1 MVSPR
6 EILDFWFRE
15 TPPERWFSSDP
26 EFDALIREKFEETWR
41 QARESGLSQGQ
52 SMEKALAEILLFD
65 QFPRN
70 MFRGTAQAH
79 ATDGLARNAARMAV
93 ERDFD
98 LEVPVGIRQFFYL
111 PFMHSEDLADQDL
124 CLRLIR
130 ERLGESHSSY
140 GYAVRHRHVI
150 ARFGRFPARNGPL
163 GRTSTPEEAEYLRSN
178 PSGF

>member
-15 TPPERWFSSDP
+15 TPPEHWFSSAP
-26 EFDALIREKFEETWR
+26 EFDALIRGKFAESWR
-41 QARESGLSQGQ
+41 QARETGAWQGHN
-52 SMEKALAEILLFD
+52 MEEALALILLFD

-79 ATDGLARNAARMAV
+79 ATDELARKAARTAV
-93 ERDFD
+93 ERGFD
-98 LEVPVGIRQFFYL
+98 LEAPAGIRQFFYL

-124 CLRLIR
+124 CLRLTR

-140 GYAVRHRHVI
+140 GYAARHRDVI
-150 ARFGRFPARNGPL
+150 ARFGRFPARNGAL
-163 GRTSTPEEAEYLRSN
+163 GRANTSDEIEYLKQH